1 MDGRFAQRA
10 HDCALGRGPA
20 GSHPRV
26 RAWPWGYTGRRGAP
40 AGWRP
45 QRRLCRRGAWRG
57 GGGRLAADHWS
68 PLPHRYPPAGSG
80 DRVAGQARPR
90 RGESGP
96 APAGRDHAL
105 LRGVRADLHARSVAW
120 RGSGPYQLPARR
132 VGGNHGGRQRCAR
145 TTSRSHGLEG
155 GVLRAGSALAR
166 DPACARALQAQ
177 HSFHGGGGCER
188 GDATAHWRTRTA
200 SD

>member
-1 MDGRFAQRA
+1 MNGPSDERVTEWTGGSLNELTIVLSAAALPARIRVFAPGPGDTPAGEVHLLAGGLNDAFAGEARGEEAVAALQRITGARFLIDTRLPDPETGSLAKPGPAEGNLAQR
-10 HDCALGRGPA
+10 
-20 GSHPRV
+20 
-26 RAWPWGYTGRRGAP
+26 
-40 AGWRP
+40 
-45 QRRLCRRGAWRG
+45 
-57 GGGRLAADHWS
+57 
-68 PLPHRYPPAGSG
+68 PLVEIMRY
-80 DRVAGQARPR
+80 
-90 RGESGP
+90 
-96 APAGRDHAL
+96 
-105 LRGVRADLHARSVAW
+105 W